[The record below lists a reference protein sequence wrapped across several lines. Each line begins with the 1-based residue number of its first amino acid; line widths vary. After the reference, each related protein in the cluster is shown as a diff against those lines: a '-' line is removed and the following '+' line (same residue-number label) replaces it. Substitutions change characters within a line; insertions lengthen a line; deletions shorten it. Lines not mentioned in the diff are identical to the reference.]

1 MTFQTIKSDTGQ
13 CPQFLQC
20 FSITG
25 PLVPGSAIGDP
36 VCGRGDFTF
45 GRPVLV
51 VDFRRPFLQ
60 THMPGEMLVGSGL
73 RISHRLVV
81 GGVGRCQVLEER
93 VVGCFADPGL
103 LTIRV
108 VVVGIIGNLGTP

>member
-1 MTFQTIKSDTGQ
+1 MY
-13 CPQFLQC
+13 
-20 FSITG
+20 
-25 PLVPGSAIGDP
+25 VPGSAIGDP

-51 VDFRRPFLQ
+51 VDFPRPFLQ

-103 LTIRV
+103 LTIPV